1 MATTMLSVAP
11 TSVSCTHCSVAI
23 ESSSKFCGNCGAPR
37 MHSHFGQA
45 GFDPVIS
52 KTAIQASNAINAR
65 AAQSFNKSTPSFAKN
80 KRQSR
85 SIPPEMRAEMAS
97 LMAAELRERIFLFL
111 HYVVFLVTNLIG
123 LFITVKCYVEFAG
136 DELAKMMIAAT
147 PLMFINLVALCGLV
161 PIKGT
166 KREIARIK
174 ERMTYLKLAMEFDS
188 IV

>member
-1 MATTMLSVAP
+1 MLSVAP
-11 TSVSCTHCSVAI
+11 TSVSCLHCSAAI
-23 ESSSKFCGNCGAPR
+23 HASDTSSKFCGNCGAPR
-37 MHSHFGQA
+37 MHSRFGP
-45 GFDPVIS
+45 GNVDPIIS
-52 KTAIQASNAINAR
+52 KTAIQSSNAINEKL
-65 AAQSFNKSTPSFAKN
+65 AQSTNRSTPAFAKN

-97 LMAAELRERIFLFL
+97 LMAAELRERIFLFM
-111 HYVVFLVTNLIG
+111 HYAVFLVTNMIG
-123 LFITVKCYVEFAG
+123 LFISVKCYVEFAG

-147 PLMFINLVALCGLV
+147 PLMFINLIALCGLV

-166 KREIARIK
+166 KKEIARIK

>member
-1 MATTMLSVAP
+1 
-11 TSVSCTHCSVAI
+11 
-23 ESSSKFCGNCGAPR
+23 
-37 MHSHFGQA
+37 MHSRFGP
-45 GFDPVIS
+45 GTFDPTIS
-52 KTAIQASNAINAR
+52 NNAIHASNAANAR
-65 AAQSFNKSTPSFAKN
+65 AAQTVSKSTPSFARN
-80 KRQSR
+80 SR
-85 SIPPEMRAEMAS
+85 RIVPPEMRAEMAS

-111 HYVVFLVTNLIG
+111 HYSVFLVTNMIG

-136 DELAKMMIAAT
+136 DELTKMMIAAT

-174 ERMTYLKLAMEFDS
+174 ERMTYLKLAMEFDN